1 MTFFERHKKTALI
14 ARNPA
19 GFRADNQKAA
29 LCATFGGLKLVQAP
43 GLSTNISIANRE
55 ILSRYAG
62 ENLGTVE
69 VAGIEPAS
77 PWLIS
82 QGLSQST
89 PTAFVLYHDT
99 TSDQN
104 Q

>member
-1 MTFFERHKKTALI
+1 M
-14 ARNPA
+14 PA
-19 GFRADNQKAA
+19 YNQKAA

-77 PWLIS
+77 QWMAIHKKSHQRHAL
-82 QGLSQST
+82 
-89 PTAFVLYHDT
+89 TAFLMLYLPA
-99 TSDQN
+99 
-104 Q
+104 